1 MTVSLLVLVLVLV
14 LLFNETLGFTSKL
27 VNRKISSSSSSSSSL
42 IINRNRLI
50 SSSSSSSLK
59 AGLDADTL
67 SALGDLQELNQA
79 LDGAVDGALEQ
90 AQNPALSVLTKL
102 VDSPAILAVPI
113 GAGLLVAFGI
123 SFFIFSYGQGKE

>member
-1 MTVSLLVLVLVLV
+1 M
-14 LLFNETLGFTSKL
+14 
-27 VNRKISSSSSSSSSL
+27 
-42 IINRNRLI
+42 III
-50 SSSSSSSLK
+50 
-59 AGLDADTL
+59 L
-67 SALGDLQELNQA
+67 SVLGDLQELNQA

>member
-27 VNRKISSSSSSSSSL
+27 VNRKISSSSSSSL
-42 IINRNRLI
+42 VINRNRLI
-50 SSSSSSSLK
+50 SSSSSSSSLK

>member
-1 MTVSLLVLVLVLV
+1 MLLLVIVLIVLVQLS
-14 LLFNETLGFTSKL
+14 LGFTSSSL
-27 VNRKISSSSSSSSSL
+27 VNRRISSSPSLLYRKNSISSSS
-42 IINRNRLI
+42 

-67 SALGDLQELNQA
+67 SALGDTDALNQA
-79 LDGAVDGALEQ
+79 LDGAVNGALEQ

-113 GAGLLVAFGI
+113 TAGLLVAFGI

>member
-14 LLFNETLGFTSKL
+14 LVFNETLGFTSKL
-27 VNRKISSSSSSSSSL
+27 VNRKISSSSSSL

-50 SSSSSSSLK
+50 TTSSSSLK

>member
-1 MTVSLLVLVLVLV
+1 MTVLLLVLVLVLI

-27 VNRKISSSSSSSSSL
+27 VNRKISSSSSSSSSSL
-42 IINRNRLI
+42 IYRNRFI
-50 SSSSSSSLK
+50 SSSSLK

-90 AQNPALSVLTKL
+90 AQNPALSILTKL